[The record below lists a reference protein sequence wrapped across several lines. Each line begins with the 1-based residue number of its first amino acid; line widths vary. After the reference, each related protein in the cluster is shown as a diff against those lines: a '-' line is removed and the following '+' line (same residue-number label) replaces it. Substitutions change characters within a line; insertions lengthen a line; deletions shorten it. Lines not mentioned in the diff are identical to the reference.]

1 MNRCSIAPFGSL
13 FTVLVAS
20 LVACRAGTPATDAAQ
35 PIATA
40 PGSALASSGGGP
52 RDASARPHWDG
63 TGTFRLY
70 ATDFH
75 FELGGTQ
82 ILAVDETGH
91 VRDLFVR
98 HEIVPIRTYC
108 ADAGPDRV
116 DACRELVKS
125 GQKDVGTHRWFLA
138 EYTLSADALGAFR
151 KTLVAADLASLE
163 PSYTGSAGEDGTTH
177 GYFLVTRE
185 GRVVVSAYST
195 TKPAEPPRLSAVRA
209 FLLDQQKAH
218 EDARARAP
226 EASAAAMAALL
237 VEVEGKPTP

>member
-1 MNRCSIAPFGSL
+1 MNRRSIGL
-13 FTVLVAS
+13 FVVLVAS
-20 LVACRAGTPATDAAQ
+20 HVGCRSGAPNADSVQPAASPAV
-35 PIATA
+35 
-40 PGSALASSGGGP
+40 GS
-52 RDASARPHWDG
+52 SARAAKASTPRAHWDG
-63 TGTFRLY
+63 TGAFRLY

-82 ILAVDETGH
+82 VLAVDETGR

-108 ADAGPDRV
+108 ADAGPDRIE
-116 DACRELVKS
+116 ACRDLVKS
-125 GQKDVGTHRWFLA
+125 GQKDVGTQRWFLA

-151 KTLVAADLASLE
+151 KTLATADLAALD
-163 PSYTGSAGEDGTTH
+163 PSYTGSSGEDGTTH
-177 GYFLVTRE
+177 GYFLVTRD

-195 TKPAEPPRLSAVRA
+195 TKPAEPPRLLAVRG

-237 VEVEGKPTP
+237 VEAEGKPTP

>member
-1 MNRCSIAPFGSL
+1 MNRCSIAL
-13 FTVLVAS
+13 FVVLVAS
-20 LVACRAGTPATDAAQ
+20 HVGCRSGAPEADSAQPPAT
-35 PIATA
+35 P
-40 PGSALASSGGGP
+40 ALASSA
-52 RDASARPHWDG
+52 RAVKASTPRPHWDG
-63 TGTFRLY
+63 TGSFRLY

-82 ILAVDETGH
+82 ILAVDEAGH

-151 KTLVAADLASLE
+151 KTLATADLAALD
-163 PSYTGSAGEDGTTH
+163 PSYTGSSGEDGTTH

-195 TKPAEPPRLSAVRA
+195 TKPAEPPRLLAVRG
-209 FLLDQQKAH
+209 FLLEQQKAD

-226 EASAAAMAALL
+226 EGSGAAMAALL
-237 VEVEGKPTP
+237 VEAEGKPAP